1 MNQQQKKKMHSSAAS
16 EISLLFFFLSLLLE
30 IYSQVLEIAYCS
42 ATFILSLLPKHT
54 SCVSREAAMNRQ
66 LFVIILLLFE
76 PLAEQSLPWSLGA
89 ENQPTSTRHYRCAQA

>member
-1 MNQQQKKKMHSSAAS
+1 MHSSAAS

-42 ATFILSLLPKHT
+42 AAFILSSLAKHT

-66 LFVIILLLFE
+66 LFGHYFAII
-76 PLAEQSLPWSLGA
+76 
-89 ENQPTSTRHYRCAQA
+89 